1 MTQEPSFRRAT
12 EADCSDLAILFDAA
26 SRRMVSWVFSE
37 LAEPGQSWL
46 EVVRERIR
54 NLPERRSYHSNWQ
67 VAELDGRTIGA
78 FFGFRLEAAPDVVDW
93 TGVLDCLRPME
104 EMEHVAQGCWLLQA
118 IALFPEYRNRGFSRA
133 LLTTAEAEALASG
146 AQRIVLQVEEI
157 NQTAMSAYQRA
168 GYHDWTRRPYV
179 PFPGS
184 DDSGDWILMAK
195 DLH

>member
-1 MTQEPSFRRAT
+1 MSHLPRFRRAT

-26 SRRMVSWVFSE
+26 SRRMASWYWSE
-37 LAEPGQSWL
+37 LAEPGQSWFDIG
-46 EVVRERIR
+46 RERIR
-54 NLPERRSYHSNWQ
+54 SLPERPSYHSNWH

-78 FFGFRLEAAPDVVDW
+78 FFGFQLEAAPDVMDW
-93 TGVLDCLRPME
+93 TGVLDCLRPMV

-133 LLTTAEAEALASG
+133 LLTEAEAAARASG

-157 NQTAMSAYQRA
+157 NQTAVIAYQRA
-168 GYHDWTRRPYV
+168 GYHEWTRRPYV
-179 PFPGS
+179 SFPGS